1 MRKDICTAPF
11 PRSYWV
17 VPGLLLAGEFPGAKS
32 QVEAQEKLGRLV
44 DSEIQQIINLMQPN
58 ETDHFGNPFNE
69 YEQNV
74 LRITEEKK
82 VSVSCLRFP
91 IADLNV
97 PRMTEMKEIL
107 DTIMAG
113 IESRKPVY
121 VHCWGGIGRTG
132 TVMGSVHRN
141 GLPC

>member
-1 MRKDICTAPF
+1 MRKDTCTVPF

-17 VPGLLLAGEFPGAKS
+17 IPRLFLAGEFPGAKS
-32 QVEAQEKLGRLV
+32 QVEAQEKLLRLV
-44 DSEIQQIINLMQPN
+44 DSGIRQIINLMQPH
-58 ETDHFGNPFNE
+58 ETDHSGNPFNE

-74 LRITEEKK
+74 LRIAEEKK

-97 PRMTEMKEIL
+97 PRVTDMMEIL
-107 DTIMAG
+107 NTIMAG